1 MIDIII
7 LAAGKGTRMKTDKPK
22 ALVELAGKPLL
33 EYVLKIVEE
42 FSPRPH
48 VVIGHKGE
56 DVLRLF
62 AGRIVPIWQ
71 LEQKGTGHAVMSA
84 RDSLQE
90 SGARHIL
97 VLFADQPMI
106 KTESIK
112 ALIAARE
119 KSGASFSMATV
130 SPEHHD
136 GDYGVFK
143 SMGRIVRDAEGSIS
157 SIVEYKNASDDVR
170 AIKEVNISAYCFEP
184 KWLWENLPKVKKN
197 PVSDEYYIT
206 DLVALAKEKGDKV
219 VPVILPTVEG
229 IGANTP
235 EELLMVERLMRS
247 ELY

>member
-33 EYVLKIVEE
+33 EHVLKTVEN
-42 FSPRPH
+42 FAAKPH

-62 AGRIVPIWQ
+62 TERIVPIWQ

-84 RDSLQE
+84 KDSLRE
-90 SGARHIL
+90 SRSKHTL

-106 KTESIK
+106 KPESLE

-119 KSGASFSMATV
+119 ESNAAFSMATV
-130 SPEHHD
+130 SPEHHE
-136 GDYGVFK
+136 GDYGGFK
-143 SMGRIVRDAEGSIS
+143 NMGRIVRGSDGSIS
-157 SIVEYKNASDDVR
+157 AIVEYKNADDDVR
-170 AIKEVNISAYCFEP
+170 AIKEVNISAYCFESR
-184 KWLWENLPKVKKN
+184 WLWENLSKVKKD

-219 VPVILPTVEG
+219 VPVILPTREG